1 MDIIREL
8 NSEGITTILITHFM
22 SEAAQADRI
31 IVMNAGHVL
40 SDSTPRELFADMD
53 MINRAGLELPPVV
66 ELREKLGLPDSIMT
80 VDDMIAELRKLC
92 R

>member
-1 MDIIREL
+1 
-8 NSEGITTILITHFM
+8 M

-40 SDSTPRELFADMD
+40 SDSTPRELFADMELID
-53 MINRAGLELPPVV
+53 RAGLELPPVV
-66 ELREKLGLPDSIMT
+66 ELREKLGLPDHVMSEE
-80 VDDMIAELRKLC
+80 DLIAELKKIC